1 MPAPTDVFTFVP
13 CLSLHDPL
21 PISVRCRC
29 RYSRR
34 GDRGCALCA
43 LSRTPDSGDRRD
55 ARQRRDR
62 PAAGARLRVDR
73 RPVERD
79 GRAARN
85 RAPRDA
91 RRCGPV
97 ARRDP
102 GGAVGDPAPC
112 SPPCC
117 MTEDDARAWVRDR
130 YGVSRETSVAHFC
143 DLVRAESTEQ
153 NLIAASTLESI
164 WQRHVVDSAQLLDW
178 ADRDGSWL
186 DVGAGAG
193 FPGVL
198 VALLSD
204 RQVALDRQGV
214 G

>member
-1 MPAPTDVFTFVP
+1 MFCF
-13 CLSLHDPL
+13 SSRRLHTRCALVTGGQTCAL
-21 PISVRCRC
+21 PI
-29 RYSRR
+29 Y
-34 GDRGCALCA
+34 
-43 LSRTPDSGDRRD
+43 
-55 ARQRRDR
+55 
-62 PAAGARLRVDR
+62 R

-117 MTEDDARAWVRDR
+117 MTEDDAQAWVRDR

-143 DLVRAESTEQ
+143 VLVLAASPEQ
-153 NLIAASTLESI
+153 NLIDASTLEPL
-164 WQRHVVDSAQLLDW
+164 WQRHFVVSAQSLQ
-178 ADRDGSWL
+178 
-186 DVGAGAG
+186 
-193 FPGVL
+193 P
-198 VALLSD
+198 
-204 RQVALDRQGV
+204 
-214 G
+214 